1 MTSQAFDALLLGPDN
16 NASHLQLAGLVD
28 ASKFTG
34 SDFPEVAH
42 RYLDAFCNKSYSNGR
57 RRWAGIALAGM
68 IRASTSVVQRLKR
81 LSRGPSQLGAI
92 ILDQKETEERRII
105 AGLIIRQGLDRGI
118 DFTDFWES
126 DKVMHSAPNFPRIS
140 DEQWMGQFQTYLDT
154 LNGLALANLSNDA
167 LVLFPM
173 CLSSSDG
180 FKWTGKSAV
189 VVLETELLTLV
200 VADATLTKLLF
211 IDIPINCIERTT
223 VQQTTP
229 YESQEDQSEHETHDL
244 ILGLKAKSS
253 TYRLNSADHTA
264 SEFRI
269 SFLDHEDADEFELR
283 LGEARK
289 NSARSTTASAEV
301 DCSAIASSSPADR
314 RQSSRERTD
323 TIHPPH
329 SRRRSSEGD
338 DSRSEGTRDESSS
351 TDELRS
357 GRRPTQ
363 HTTSDKGSGK
373 LPRISRTTKQNAVQA
388 IRLPKN
394 CAKVTRSRR
403 CKKSSLN
410 HNKDEDSDED
420 EGLSHD
426 EYLLKSEVPRGPGK
440 RRQGRRKPSVEDD
453 DEFVP
458 VIPKAKPKAVKRKG
472 APSVEAQD
480 DLPKQK
486 KKKIETKLTGNSQL
500 TAATMTA
507 KKQKTNS
514 QGSVQSSA
522 DLAREPMKQTSSQ
535 HNLQN
540 GTARHSLIG
549 GLLKSKTPNKA
560 PEPTFKRPG
569 QPASTPGRPRSQFVQ
584 PSPKPQTPVE
594 TSGDLDLLPITIP
607 SSTPR
612 RHAVH
617 DEDFGI
623 QYTPVDTEILSSNT
637 KRVPDSPHA
646 ESTAISGH
654 ADHDDVHREKR
665 KGDMELARSDPFK
678 QRRQCHEP
686 SSFTRR
692 LTGEMSLVEDNLDD
706 VSDVEESTVFSA
718 SQLLPKHRTQTQA
731 EPLMQQ
737 PRVRVAELKSSPTIA
752 KAPSTVGTTSSQG
765 TMRLPKQDVAQG
777 SVPGRVEKRAH
788 NEPRSPGKFNLAHP
802 AAGGSIDRAVTGA
815 VDHQMQMNDSIV
827 SAPQEVV
834 DNTLPEVQTILENQ
848 VDLEGGTTL
857 VGEELDLPNNYSIKA
872 SPIRFRS
879 SPPLPDSSSDYNH
892 SSDASEP
899 EPEPSPPTS
908 RADELEWEA
917 ALQPHQ
923 RTLQE
928 QLLRTSRRVVRNIV
942 DNETAVTDIAD
953 VFAGDGEHLLNLT
966 LEQQSEESA
975 RAFQDLASKKQSL
988 LKELSDASKELKTQR
1003 KRVRI
1008 AD

>member
-1 MTSQAFDALLLGPDN
+1 
-16 NASHLQLAGLVD
+16 
-28 ASKFTG
+28 
-34 SDFPEVAH
+34 
-42 RYLDAFCNKSYSNGR
+42 
-57 RRWAGIALAGM
+57 M

-105 AGLIIRQGLDRGI
+105 AGLIIRQGLDKGI
-118 DFTDFWES
+118 DFADFWES
-126 DKVMHSAPNFPRIS
+126 DKVLHSAPNFPRIS
-140 DEQWMGQFQTYLDT
+140 NEQWMGQFQTYLDT
-154 LNGLALANLSNDA
+154 LSGLALANLSNDA

-189 VVLETELLTLV
+189 VVLETEMLTLV
-200 VADATLTKLLF
+200 VADATLTKLSF
-211 IDIPINCIERTT
+211 IDIPINCIEKTSLQKT
-223 VQQTTP
+223 AP
-229 YESQEDQSEHETHDL
+229 YESQEDRSEHETHDL
-244 ILGLKAKSS
+244 VLDLAVKSS

-269 SFLDHEDADEFELR
+269 SFLDHEDAGEFEVR

-301 DCSAIASSSPADR
+301 DYSSITSNSPADR
-314 RQSSRERTD
+314 RQSSGERID
-323 TIHPPH
+323 TTFPPH
-329 SRRRSSEGD
+329 SCRGSSEDVDSGSGD
-338 DSRSEGTRDESSS
+338 TPDERLSS
-351 TDELRS
+351 DERRG
-357 GRRPTQ
+357 GRRPMQ
-363 HTTSDKGSGK
+363 HTARDKGSGK

-388 IRLPKN
+388 IRLPKDS
-394 CAKVTRSRR
+394 AKVTRSRR
-403 CKKSSLN
+403 CKNTTLS
-410 HNKDEDSDED
+410 HNKDEDSEED

-426 EYLLKSEVPRGPGK
+426 EYLLKSEVTRGPGK

-458 VIPKAKPKAVKRKG
+458 VVSKAKPKAVKRKG
-472 APSVEAQD
+472 APSVEAED
-480 DLPKQK
+480 NLPKQK
-486 KKKIETKLTGNSQL
+486 KKKIQTKTAGSSQL
-500 TAATMTA
+500 TAVTSTAT
-507 KKQKTNS
+507 KQKTNS
-514 QGSVQSSA
+514 QGSVQTSP
-522 DLAREPMKQTSSQ
+522 DLAREPMKQTNSQ
-535 HNLQN
+535 HNLQK

-549 GLLKSKTPNKA
+549 GLLKSKSPNKA

-584 PSPKPQTPVE
+584 PSPKPQTPIE
-594 TSGDLDLLPITIP
+594 TSGDSDLLPIYIP

-678 QRRQCHEP
+678 QRRQGHEP

-692 LTGEMSLVEDNLDD
+692 LTGEMSMVEDNLDD
-706 VSDVEESTVFSA
+706 VSDVEEPTVLPA
-718 SQLLPKHRTQTQA
+718 SQPLPKHCTQNQA
-731 EPLMQQ
+731 EPVVEHPL
-737 PRVRVAELKSSPTIA
+737 VAAELKSSPTTA
-752 KAPSTVGTTSSQG
+752 KAPPAVGTASSQG
-765 TMRLPKQDVAQG
+765 TMRLPKQDAAHEP
-777 SVPGRVEKRAH
+777 VPGRVERRAR
-788 NEPRSPGKFNLAHP
+788 NEFKSPGQHNRAHP
-802 AAGGSIDRAVTGA
+802 ATGGNVDHAVTGA
-815 VDHQMQMNDSIV
+815 AGHQMPMNDSIV
-827 SAPQEVV
+827 SAPQEAV
-834 DNTLPEVQTILENQ
+834 DNTIPKVQTILENQ
-848 VDLEGGTTL
+848 IDLEGNTTL

-879 SPPLPDSSSDYNH
+879 SPPIPDSSSDYNH

-953 VFAGDGEHLLNLT
+953 VFAGDGEHLLSLT

-988 LKELSDASKELKTQR
+988 LKELSDASRELKTQR